1 MSMFMSV
8 LRLSWQLFRGTIE
21 AKYRRSFLGYVWM
34 VFPAIAI
41 TGGVSL
47 ASQSGVIRPGQP
59 SSLSYPLFV
68 FIGVL
73 IWQVFVDAVDV
84 SHKAVD
90 GARSYL
96 TKVNCARE
104 AIVLAQLY
112 ETLIID
118 VVRLALLVLLVV
130 LFNGGEWR
138 AAAVLAL
145 CFTGAV
151 VFGLGIGA
159 LLMPFTILFGD
170 LQHGVRVVMTYGI
183 FLTPA
188 FYAPQGS
195 GLFARLVQC
204 SPLAPLMGSARDA
217 AAGMAISQPGF
228 FVAILGA
235 SIVVLVMGML
245 MIRVSAPILVER
257 MLMGGR

>member
-8 LRLSWQLFRGTIE
+8 LNLSWQLFRGTIG

-41 TGGVSL
+41 TGGISL
-47 ASQSGVIRPGQP
+47 ASQSGVIRPGQT
-59 SSLSYPLFV
+59 SLPYPLFV
-68 FIGVL
+68 FVGVL

-112 ETLIID
+112 ETLIIAA
-118 VVRLALLVLLVV
+118 VRLALLVLLVV
-130 LFNGGEWR
+130 FFGGGEWR
-138 AAAVLAL
+138 AFAVLAL
-145 CFTGAV
+145 CFAGTV
-151 VFGLGIGA
+151 VFGLGTGA
-159 LLMPFTILFGD
+159 LLMPFTILFAD
-170 LQHGVRVVMTYGI
+170 LQHGVRVVLTYGI

-188 FYAPQGS
+188 FYAPEGS
-195 GLFARLVQC
+195 GVFARLIQC
-204 SPLAPLMGSARDA
+204 SPLAPLMDSARDA

-228 FVAILGA
+228 FVAILGT
-235 SIVVLVMGML
+235 SIVVLVMGFL
-245 MIRVSAPILVER
+245 MVRVSAPILVER
-257 MLMGGR
+257 MLIGGR